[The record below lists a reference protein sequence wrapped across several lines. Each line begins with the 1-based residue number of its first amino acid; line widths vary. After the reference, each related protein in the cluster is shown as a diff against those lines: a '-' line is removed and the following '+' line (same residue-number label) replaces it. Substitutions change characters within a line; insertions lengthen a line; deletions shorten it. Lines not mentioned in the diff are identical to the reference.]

1 MSFLQTE
8 TAQAE
13 PVEALPFSSGG
24 AGKGKGQPFDKL
36 RVSGFGLLVLATLT
50 AATEP
55 PAPGYQPGFAVPA
68 PPAPAN
74 GAIFQST
81 NGYAP
86 LTSGQRAAQ
95 VGDVLTVV
103 LTERTQASATA
114 GTTTQREGSIGLL
127 PPVTG
132 VLSKLFSASDAT
144 AGGKNQFG
152 GTGQTTQSNQ
162 LSGEI
167 SVTVQE
173 VFPNGTMLV
182 SGEKRVRLNRGNE
195 FIQVAGLVRSAD
207 ILPDNRVA
215 STRLADAKITYSGRG
230 EIARAARQGW
240 LQRFFNII
248 SPF

>member
-1 MSFLQTE
+1 MRATLIF
-8 TAQAE
+8 
-13 PVEALPFSSGG
+13 P
-24 AGKGKGQPFDKL
+24 
-36 RVSGFGLLVLATLT
+36 LAFTLT
-50 AATEP
+50 AAFDP
-55 PAPGYQPGFAVPA
+55 PAPGYQPGFSIPA
-68 PPAPAN
+68 PPAMAN
-74 GAIFQST
+74 GSIFQAT

-103 LTERTQASATA
+103 LTERTVAQASA
-114 GTTTQREGSIGLL
+114 GTTTQRDGSIGLL
-127 PPVTG
+127 PPITG
-132 VLSKLFSASDAT
+132 LLSKLFGASDAT
-144 AGGKNQFG
+144 AGGNSQFG

-182 SGEKRVRLNRGNE
+182 QGEKHVRLNRGNE
-195 FIQVAGLVRSAD
+195 FIQVAGLVRPAD
-207 ILPDNRVA
+207 ILPDNRIA
-215 STRLADAKITYSGRG
+215 SSRLADARITYSGRG

-240 LQRFFNII
+240 LQRFFNIV

>member
-1 MSFLQTE
+1 MSKACLVLE
-8 TAQAE
+8 
-13 PVEALPFSSGG
+13 VR
-24 AGKGKGQPFDKL
+24 KKKGQSFDKL
-36 RVSGFGLLVLATLT
+36 RMGGLFCIGAALT
-50 AATEP
+50 AAAEP
-55 PAPGYQPGFAVPA
+55 PAPGYQPGYSVPA
-68 PPAPAN
+68 PPLPAN
-74 GAIFQST
+74 GSIFQVT

-95 VGDVLTVV
+95 VGDVLTIV
-103 LTERTQASATA
+103 LTERTQAQATA
-114 GTTTQREGSIGLL
+114 GTTTQREGNVGLL

-132 VLSKLFSASDAT
+132 ILSKLFSASDAR
-144 AGGKNQFG
+144 AGGNSRYG

-182 SGEKRVRLNRGNE
+182 RGEKRVRLNRGNE
-195 FIQVAGLVRSAD
+195 FIQVAGLVRPAD

-230 EIARAARQGW
+230 EIARAAREGW
-240 LQRFFNII
+240 LQKFFNFV

>member
-1 MSFLQTE
+1 MIVVKSVFL
-8 TAQAE
+8 ASA
-13 PVEALPFSSGG
+13 A
-24 AGKGKGQPFDKL
+24 
-36 RVSGFGLLVLATLT
+36 VLTV
-50 AATEP
+50 AAVEP
-55 PAPGYQPGFAVPA
+55 PAPGYQPGYSIPA
-68 PPAPAN
+68 PPLPAN
-74 GAIFQST
+74 GAIFQVS

-95 VGDVLTVV
+95 VGDVLTIV
-103 LTERTQASATA
+103 LTERTQAQATA
-114 GTTTQREGSIGLL
+114 GTTTQREGNVGLL

-132 VLSKLFSASDAT
+132 ILSKLFSASDAR
-144 AGGKNQFG
+144 AGGNSQYG

-182 SGEKRVRLNRGNE
+182 QGEKRVRLNRGNE
-195 FIQVAGLVRSAD
+195 FIQVAGLVRPAD

-230 EIARAARQGW
+230 EIARAARMGW
-240 LQRFFNII
+240 LQRFFNIV

>member
-1 MSFLQTE
+1 MAPSFIIS
-8 TAQAE
+8 A
-13 PVEALPFSSGG
+13 ALVVAG
-24 AGKGKGQPFDKL
+24 A
-36 RVSGFGLLVLATLT
+36 
-50 AATEP
+50 EP
-55 PAPGYQPGFAVPA
+55 PAPGFEPSFSVPA

-74 GAIFQST
+74 GAIFQAT

-103 LTERTQASATA
+103 LVERTAAEATA
-114 GTTTQREGSIGLL
+114 GTTTQRDGNVGLI

-132 VLSKLFSASDAT
+132 ILSRLFSASDAT
-144 AGGKNQFG
+144 AGGNSQYG
-152 GTGQTTQSNQ
+152 GTGQTTQSNR
-162 LSGEI
+162 LDGEI

-182 SGEKRVRLNRGNE
+182 RGEKRVRLNRGNE
-195 FIQVAGLVRSAD
+195 FIQVMGLVRPAD
-207 ILPDNRVA
+207 VTPDNRVA

-230 EIARAARQGW
+230 EIARAAREGW
-240 LQRFFNII
+240 LQKFFNFI

>member
-1 MSFLQTE
+1 MTRLL
-8 TAQAE
+8 
-13 PVEALPFSSGG
+13 ALP
-24 AGKGKGQPFDKL
+24 AAAL
-36 RVSGFGLLVLATLT
+36 LT
-50 AATEP
+50 AAFDP
-55 PAPGYQPGFAVPA
+55 PPPGYQPSYAVPQV
-68 PPAPAN
+68 PAPAN
-74 GAIFQST
+74 GSIFQVT

-103 LTERTQASATA
+103 LTERTQAQATA
-114 GTTTQREGSIGLL
+114 GTSTQRQGNVGLV

-132 VLSKLFSASDAT
+132 LLSRLFSASDAT
-144 AGGKNQFG
+144 AGGSSQYG
-152 GTGQTTQSNQ
+152 GTGQTTQANQ

-182 SGEKRVRLNRGNE
+182 RGEKRVRLNRGNE
-195 FIQVAGLVRSAD
+195 YIQVAGLVRPAD
-207 ILPDNRVA
+207 ITPDNRVA
-215 STRLADAKITYSGRG
+215 STRLADARITYSGRG
-230 EIARAARQGW
+230 EIARAAREGW

>member
-1 MSFLQTE
+1 MS
-8 TAQAE
+8 
-13 PVEALPFSSGG
+13 
-24 AGKGKGQPFDKL
+24 
-36 RVSGFGLLVLATLT
+36 VLKAASFVPRAVLLT
-50 AATEP
+50 AAVEP
-55 PAPGYQPGFAVPA
+55 PAPGYQPGFSIPA

-74 GAIFQST
+74 GAIFQAT

-95 VGDVLTVV
+95 VGDVLTIV
-103 LTERTQASATA
+103 LTERTQAQATA
-114 GTTTQREGSIGLL
+114 GTTTQREGNVGLL

-132 VLSKLFSASDAT
+132 ILSKIFSASDAT
-144 AGGKNQFG
+144 AGGNSQYG

-182 SGEKRVRLNRGNE
+182 RGEKRVRLNRGNE
-195 FIQVAGLVRSAD
+195 FIQVAGLVRPAD
-207 ILPDNRVA
+207 ITPDNRVA
-215 STRLADAKITYSGRG
+215 STRLADARITYSGRG
-230 EIARAARQGW
+230 EIARAAREGW
-240 LQRFFNII
+240 LQKFFNFI